1 MSNHGQ
7 GTTCPRVHCEANG
20 SPVAGASRDLVKS
33 RSGSGR
39 KEQFRLG
46 AVTAAPI
53 FISRRFRRQTFL
65 TKMMDS
71 LPEDVTMRTLI
82 KGMIAEET
90 PQSLVRVGKRSLRK
104 SISNAMKLTDV
115 SMQQSPHMILRSQMK
130 AKVQKSRKQT
140 AATAGSSVERST
152 RKNSS
157 ALRKTKRLK
166 AVPQENL
173 DNYTTRILLK
183 KFMQSEL
190 ESSLISVSNFKMKK
204 SVKRKSQTK
213 TKVQSNS
220 DSFNLSSPAKDTLEQ
235 NLPANRKIQPKLDN
249 TTESQENEKV
259 EPSEK
264 SLRPPDISTI
274 VGLISSDFE
283 ESTTKPILCRRPKKR
298 KVINEDDFEEGVHN
312 HLQQNKEPEENE
324 IERSGPFEKTAA
336 LTDISGMV
344 GSLNFGTDESVLNPV
359 LSRKPRRLK
368 LINEE
373 DFEGGVL
380 FYLHQIKEKQLADVQ
395 EATSNNTGKEKS
407 ITNVQQDER
416 GIAELHTSHQQTVTD
431 GMEAVSVRNEEMRN
445 EFGLDIG
452 LDLEKQM
459 ELAATDKEEFVK
471 TPFTEKNKTPR
482 LVEQRILTETDPR
495 MVYRTERLTED
506 RCEGDKPTGHELEK
520 PKDTIQNLS
529 LQESPTLH
537 YSEGMLVDDMHDKTV
552 EEREVN
558 VRRAEDGETV
568 GILTNTERMDYAEE
582 AGMRVEG
589 DNVDNGIVEA
599 EGRENIKD
607 AKVVSERMGDVKAD
621 EIIEGAKMKRM
632 ESLGF
637 DSEGTGLA
645 ILDGEVSGLARPDSE
660 GSGAPG
666 LDGEG
671 SGLAR
676 LDGKGSG
683 LARLDGKGSGLARL
697 DGKGSGLARL
707 DGEGSGLARLD
718 GEVSG
723 LARLDG
729 EGYGLARLDG
739 EGSGLARLDGEGY
752 GLARLDGEVSGLA
765 RLDSEGSGAP
775 GLDGEGSKPPR
786 LDSEGSAPA
795 RLDSEGSGLA
805 GLDGEGSGLP
815 ELDGERSGLARLDGE
830 RSGLARLD
838 GEGLAVGETDTEK
851 VEETDSDGD
860 IESDEMDEEE
870 DDSKVRRTFQLNEK
884 ALKSSPLL
892 TTPHFLKIL
901 GRQARKPLTKVN
913 DNPKRTTHKRKKT
926 ILPSSFVKSVFTH
939 YAKMRVKK
947 ETFTAVDRCLEL
959 YFKQLCADMDV
970 YSRHA
975 KRRTIEKEDLELL
988 MKRQGFV
995 TAKMPLNVLIENHLP
1010 MECREKLIPMAVS
1023 GSKIIP
1029 KK

>member
-1 MSNHGQ
+1 
-7 GTTCPRVHCEANG
+7 
-20 SPVAGASRDLVKS
+20 
-33 RSGSGR
+33 
-39 KEQFRLG
+39 
-46 AVTAAPI
+46 
-53 FISRRFRRQTFL
+53 
-65 TKMMDS
+65 MMDS

-82 KGMIAEET
+82 KGMIAEEA

-104 SISNAMKLTDV
+104 SIGNPMKLTDV

-173 DNYTTRILLK
+173 DNYTPRILLK

-324 IERSGPFEKTAA
+324 IERSGPLEKTAG

-344 GSLNFGTDESVLNPV
+344 GSLNFGTDESVSNPV
-359 LSRKPRRLK
+359 LSRRPRRLK

-407 ITNVQQDER
+407 ITNVRQDER

-471 TPFTEKNKTPR
+471 TPFTGKNKTPR

-537 YSEGMLVDDMHDKTV
+537 YSEGMLVDNMDDKTV
-552 EEREVN
+552 EEREMN

-568 GILTNTERMDYAEE
+568 GILRNTERMHYAEE
-582 AGMRVEG
+582 AGMRAEG

-607 AKVVSERMGDVKAD
+607 AEVVSERVGDVKAD

-645 ILDGEVSGLARPDSE
+645 RLDGEGTGLARLDGE

-683 LARLDGKGSGLARL
+683 LARLDGEGYGLARLDGEGSGAPGLDGEGSGLARL
-697 DGKGSGLARL
+697 DGKGSGLAK
-707 DGEGSGLARLD
+707 
-718 GEVSG
+718 
-723 LARLDG
+723 LDG

-739 EGSGLARLDGEGY
+739 EGSGLARLDGEGS
-752 GLARLDGEVSGLA
+752 GLARLDGEGSGLARLDGEGSGLARLDGEGSGLARLDGKVSGLARLDSEVSGAPGLDGERSGPPRLDSEGSGLA
-765 RLDSEGSGAP
+765 RLDSEGSG
-775 GLDGEGSKPPR
+775 L
-786 LDSEGSAPA
+786 A

-815 ELDGERSGLARLDGE
+815 ELDGE

-870 DDSKVRRTFQLNEK
+870 DDSKG
-884 ALKSSPLL
+884 
-892 TTPHFLKIL
+892 H
-901 GRQARKPLTKVN
+901 
-913 DNPKRTTHKRKKT
+913 
-926 ILPSSFVKSVFTH
+926 
-939 YAKMRVKK
+939 
-947 ETFTAVDRCLEL
+947 
-959 YFKQLCADMDV
+959 
-970 YSRHA
+970 
-975 KRRTIEKEDLELL
+975 
-988 MKRQGFV
+988 
-995 TAKMPLNVLIENHLP
+995 ENHSQ
-1010 MECREKLIPMAVS
+1010 K
-1023 GSKIIP
+1023 
-1029 KK
+1029 

>member
-1 MSNHGQ
+1 
-7 GTTCPRVHCEANG
+7 
-20 SPVAGASRDLVKS
+20 
-33 RSGSGR
+33 
-39 KEQFRLG
+39 
-46 AVTAAPI
+46 
-53 FISRRFRRQTFL
+53 
-65 TKMMDS
+65 MMDS

-82 KGMIAEET
+82 KGIIAEEA
-90 PQSLVRVGKRSLRK
+90 PRSLVRAGKRSLQK
-104 SISNAMKLTDV
+104 SIGDRMKLTDV

-130 AKVQKSRKQT
+130 ANVQQSRKQN

-157 ALRKTKRLK
+157 ALRKTKRLE
-166 AVPQENL
+166 VFPQENL
-173 DNYTTRILLK
+173 DNYTPRILLK

-190 ESSLISVSNFKMKK
+190 ESSLINVSNFKMKK
-204 SVKRKSQTK
+204 PVEKKSQIK
-213 TKVQSNS
+213 TKMQSNS
-220 DSFNLSSPAKDTLEQ
+220 DSFNLSLPAKDTVEQ
-235 NLPANRKIQPKLDN
+235 NLPANRKLQTKLDN
-249 TTESQENEKV
+249 TTESQENGKV
-259 EPSEK
+259 ELSEK

-312 HLQQNKEPEENE
+312 YLEQNKEPEENE
-324 IERSGPFEKTAA
+324 IERSGPFEKTAG

-344 GSLNFGTDESVLNPV
+344 GSLNFGTDESVSGPV

-368 LINEE
+368 LVNEE

-380 FYLHQIKEKQLADVQ
+380 FYLHQIKEKQPAEVQ
-395 EATSNNTGKEKS
+395 EVTRNNTGKEKS
-407 ITNVQQDER
+407 TTNVQQDER
-416 GIAELHTSHQQTVTD
+416 GIAELHTSHQQTLND

-445 EFGLDIG
+445 EFGLDTG

-459 ELAATDKEEFVK
+459 ELVASDKEEFVK
-471 TPFTEKNKTPR
+471 TPLTGKYKTPR

-495 MVYRTERLTED
+495 MVYRTERFTED

-520 PKDTIQNLS
+520 PKDIKQNLS
-529 LQESPTLH
+529 LHESPTLH
-537 YSEGMLVDDMHDKTV
+537 YSEGVVVDDMDDKTV
-552 EEREVN
+552 EECVLN
-558 VRRAEDGETV
+558 FRRAEDGETV
-568 GILTNTERMDYAEE
+568 AILTNTERMDYAEE
-582 AGMRVEG
+582 AGVR
-589 DNVDNGIVEA
+589 A
-599 EGRENIKD
+599 ED
-607 AKVVSERMGDVKAD
+607 AKVVSKRMGDVKAD
-621 EIIEGAKMKRM
+621 EIIQGAKMKRM

-637 DSEGTGLA
+637 DSEGIGPPKLDSERSGLA
-645 ILDGEVSGLARPDSE
+645 GLDGERSGPTGLDGERSGPTGLDGERSRPTGLDGQE
-660 GSGAPG
+660 SGPLD

-671 SGLAR
+671 SGPLVLDSERSDLAG
-676 LDGKGSG
+676 LDC
-683 LARLDGKGSGLARL
+683 
-697 DGKGSGLARL
+697 
-707 DGEGSGLARLD
+707 EGSGPPELD
-718 GEVSG
+718 G
-723 LARLDG
+723 
-729 EGYGLARLDG
+729 
-739 EGSGLARLDGEGY
+739 
-752 GLARLDGEVSGLA
+752 
-765 RLDSEGSGAP
+765 
-775 GLDGEGSKPPR
+775 
-786 LDSEGSAPA
+786 
-795 RLDSEGSGLA
+795 EGSGLA
-805 GLDGEGSGLP
+805 GLDGEGSGPP
-815 ELDGERSGLARLDGE
+815 ELDGEGSGPPELDAEGSGPPELDAEGSSPPELDGEGSNPPELDGEGSGPPELDGEGSGPPELDGNGSGLVGLNSEGSGLAGLDGEKSGLPKLDGEGSDLAGLDSEGSSLAGQNGE
-830 RSGLARLD
+830 RSGPPRLD
-838 GEGLAVGETDTEK
+838 SEGLAVGETDNEK

-870 DDSKVRRTFQLNEK
+870 DDGKVRWTIQQNEK
-884 ALKSSPLL
+884 VLKSSPLL

-913 DNPKRTTHKRKKT
+913 DNPKRTTHERKKT

-939 YAKMRVKK
+939 YAKMKVKK

-970 YSRHA
+970 YSKHA